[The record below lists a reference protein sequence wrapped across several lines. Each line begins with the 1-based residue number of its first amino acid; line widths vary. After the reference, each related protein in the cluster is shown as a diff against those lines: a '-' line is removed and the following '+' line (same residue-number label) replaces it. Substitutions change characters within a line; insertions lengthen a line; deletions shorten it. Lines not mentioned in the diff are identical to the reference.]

1 MPRYAQ
7 DTSVSVDKSKA
18 ELERTIL
25 RYGADGFQAGW
36 NRKQG
41 KAMVAFEF
49 DGRHV
54 RFLIEVPDQADD
66 RFMLTAAGRTRS
78 NAQAIKAW
86 EQEQRQRW
94 RALNLVVKAKMEAI
108 ECEIETFEE
117 AFLAHIVLP
126 DGSTVADKL
135 IPRII
140 AAIDANKMP
149 QLLLPETTRG

>member
-7 DTSVSVDKSKA
+7 DTSVSVEKSKG
-18 ELERTIL
+18 EIERTL
-25 RYGADGFQAGW
+25 TRYGADGFQTGW
-36 NRKQG
+36 HKAQG

-54 RFLIEVPDQADD
+54 RFFVDVPNQSDD
-66 RFMLTAAGRTRS
+66 KFMLTETGRTRS

-117 AFLAHIVLP
+117 AFLAHLVLP
-126 DGSTVADKL
+126 DGSTVAENL
-135 IPRII
+135 IPKIVQ
-140 AAIDANKMP
+140 AIDGNKTP
-149 QLLLPETTRG
+149 RLLLPEASRG